1 MKHWYVNS
9 VYMVDVQ
16 QSLSLFF
23 ITAHREMPVFCR
35 KLLHLCYRVVL
46 FVAISSSLGRSQ
58 VHRVVCTVYH
68 RSMSGIPP
76 DWIPSQK
83 TEEAAPESSQCGR
96 GQPESSA
103 SASKVSGAAVARRDL
118 RPFAI
123 HTGNAPIQDQQG
135 WRVYR
140 SRGSERK
147 RFQMLR
153 RRAEEHLRRHFA
165 RAHSHMVCPITPSS
179 PKSQVPV
186 DKIFLYLIFQH
197 LDLDGLSRAVG
208 VCRQWR
214 DTVAPLDRAKMRV
227 AAISRFIR

>member
-76 DWIPSQK
+76 DWIPSQV
-83 TEEAAPESSQCGR
+83 ESSFVPFPALFVRNRALYCLIS
-96 GQPESSA
+96 PILYVSSDF
-103 SASKVSGAAVARRDL
+103 SLCFVGLCLFLDRRLKRRHQNLVSVVAVS
-118 RPFAI
+118 P
-123 HTGNAPIQDQQG
+123 
-135 WRVYR
+135 
-140 SRGSERK
+140 S
-147 RFQMLR
+147 LR
-153 RRAEEHLRRHFA
+153 RRLPRFPGLLWLGGTSGRSPFTPETRPFKTNRSAPRHVPLR
-165 RAHSHMVCPITPSS
+165 
-179 PKSQVPV
+179 
-186 DKIFLYLIFQH
+186 
-197 LDLDGLSRAVG
+197 
-208 VCRQWR
+208 CR
-214 DTVAPLDRAKMRV
+214 
-227 AAISRFIR
+227 F